1 MTNRIGIID
10 YGAGNLMSVAN
21 ALKYLGVESV
31 ISREKAVLED
41 CSKLILP
48 GVGAFPY
55 AMDSLEAA
63 GLTEFIRLQAA
74 KKPLLGICLGM
85 QMLFDWGEELEH
97 REGLGLI
104 PGGVDKIKT
113 ELKLPAIGWNALS
126 FKNDCPML
134 RGLEDGAYVYFV
146 HSYCATVADRAH
158 LAASTDYGAEVTALV
173 WRDYVYGAQ
182 FHPEKSGET
191 GLKMLKNFWELKD

>member
-1 MTNRIGIID
+1 
-10 YGAGNLMSVAN
+10 MSVAN
-21 ALKYLGVESV
+21 ALKYLGIDSV
-31 ISREKAVLED
+31 ISREKSVLED
-41 CSKLILP
+41 CSRLILP

-63 GLTEFIRLQAA
+63 GLTDFIRQQAE

-85 QMLFDWGEELEH
+85 QMLFDSGEELEH

-104 PGGVDKIKT
+104 PGYVDKIDT
-113 ELKLPAIGWNALS
+113 PLKLPAIGWNSLS

-146 HSYCATVADRAH
+146 HSFCGHVKEREH
-158 LAASTDYGAEVTALV
+158 LAASTDYGTEVTALV

-191 GLKMLKNFWELKD
+191 GLQMLKNFWELTD

>member
-1 MTNRIGIID
+1 MKRIGIID

-21 ALKYLGVESV
+21 ALKYLGIDSV
-31 ISREKAVLED
+31 ISREKSILDA

-48 GVGAFPY
+48 GVGACPA
-55 AMDSLEAA
+55 AMDCLEEA
-63 GLTEFIRLQAA
+63 GLTEFIREQAA

-85 QMLFDWGEELEH
+85 QMLFDSGEEIEH
-97 REGLGLI
+97 RAGLGLI
-104 PGGVDKIKT
+104 PGSVDRIKT

-146 HSYCATVADRAH
+146 HSYCATVADRSH
-158 LAASTDYGAEVTALV
+158 LAASTDYGGEVTALV

-182 FHPEKSGET
+182 FHPEKSGGT
-191 GLKMLKNFWELKD
+191 GLKMLKNFWELSD